1 MKNILLAILFFA
13 IALPLMGQSRAV
25 YPGFDLFYVVNST
38 VGGGGLSRDQIEGLL
53 EHVTELQ
60 ERPAPPKLLLFISD
74 GDEPQ
79 VFNGKDDLEGAIKR
93 LYISSLPYPLSST
106 RETRSI
112 VEALYAEEPFAIN
125 GPTRVHFVVP
135 ESYEEELRDAFT
147 FLVDNVEA
155 LGLFAQG
162 NLQLRFY
169 NKAFSRN
176 QTLEEHIKSKA
187 AFGSNRITAEFVS
200 Y

>member
-1 MKNILLAILFFA
+1 MCFA
-13 IALPLMGQSRAV
+13 IALPLMGQGKAV

-38 VGGGGLSRDQIEGLL
+38 VGGGGLSRDQIEGLQ
-53 EHVTELQ
+53 EDIIDLQ
-60 ERPAPPKLLLFISD
+60 QRPNPPKLLLFISD

-79 VFNGKDDLEGAIKR
+79 VFNGKDDLESAIRR

-106 RETRSI
+106 RETRFI
-112 VEALYAEEPFAIN
+112 VDALYAEKPFEID
-125 GPTRVHFVVP
+125 GPARVHFVVP

-147 FLVDNVEA
+147 FFADNVEA
-155 LGLFAQG
+155 LGPFAQG

-176 QTLEEHIKSKA
+176 QTLVEHIKSKA
-187 AFGSNRITAEFVS
+187 AFGSNSITAEFVRF
-200 Y
+200 